1 MCKKAQKFFE
11 QRHIPIN
18 MVVNPGENPINEEEA
33 IILINSFKKI
43 FVAKG
48 KRLLEY
54 KSIYDDKQ
62 EVVQAALRRNGN
74 LRSPAVHFEDTIFIG
89 YNNILYQDLGL

>member
-1 MCKKAQKFFE
+1 
-11 QRHIPIN
+11 
-18 MVVNPGENPINEEEA
+18 MVVNPGKEPITEQEA

-54 KSIYDDKQ
+54 KTIHDDKQ
-62 EVVQAALRRNGN
+62 AVITAAIGRTGN
-74 LRSPAVHFEDTIFIG
+74 LRAPTVHFQDTIFIG
-89 YNNILYQDLGL
+89 YNNNIYQNIALD